1 MRLGFWS
8 IGPTSI
14 DQNIDLTHLN
24 RFYRIDNRYVSIP
37 SSIKNSCSA
46 DLTDF
51 IDIISKIFICMYNLI
66 VFQKKTKL
74 TLINFQSIRQKYRI
88 YSLFF
93 KNIQTNTAYF
103 EKAHI
108 RVQNEYN
115 YSQYS
120 FSRIFY
126 SITELYLIKL
136 TFYKVNFSQALIF
149 VRIIGVSMCFLCIKY
164 CVWRHQ

>member
-1 MRLGFWS
+1 
-8 IGPTSI
+8 
-14 DQNIDLTHLN
+14 
-24 RFYRIDNRYVSIP
+24 
-37 SSIKNSCSA
+37 
-46 DLTDF
+46 
-51 IDIISKIFICMYNLI
+51 MYNLI

-164 CVWRHQ
+164 CV